1 MLSFKVRSL
10 GQNSGLFFL
19 RFSQKVISFQY
30 LDMIMDN
37 LDLEILKILKN
48 NARAKYVSIA
58 KEVGLTEGAVRR
70 RIKRLQDEGTIR
82 RFTIE
87 TMTEFEG
94 VVLVETEP
102 TMTRSV
108 AKRMKR
114 IAARVFEV
122 SGDYDIAA
130 FIQAYTMDDLNR
142 KIDTIR
148 NLPGVL
154 NTNTLIKLKE

>member
-1 MLSFKVRSL
+1 
-10 GQNSGLFFL
+10 
-19 RFSQKVISFQY
+19 
-30 LDMIMDN
+30 MIMDN

-58 KEVGLTEGAVRR
+58 KKVGLTEGAVRR
-70 RIKRLQDEGTIR
+70 RIKKLQKEGTIR

-87 TMTEFEG
+87 TMAEFEG

-102 TMTRSV
+102 TMTSNV
-108 AKRMKR
+108 AARMKK
-114 IAARVFEV
+114 IASRVFEV

-130 FIQAYTMDDLNR
+130 FIQAYTMEDLNR
-142 KIDTIR
+142 KIDEIR

-154 NTNTLIKLKE
+154 NTNTLIKLKD